1 MKRVTRMEIDRL
13 LELFHAGDDRA
24 GEQLLL
30 KLRPMV
36 LGLVRRF
43 TYTYHDA
50 DDLEQVGYMGL
61 LKAIERFDPA
71 LGVKLTTYAVK
82 WIMGEIRMYLRR
94 GHNLLRGPSAGK
106 ASSLSALAAV
116 KGVSPEEAAIE
127 SEYPRPVFPGT
138 EQLAQMPSDEVLE
151 EEYVRKTW
159 LKEALLTLS
168 PTERKIIF
176 YRYFKEKSQQEV
188 ASLLGY
194 SQKQVSRLEIKV
206 LQRMKETMKEDI

>member
-1 MKRVTRMEIDRL
+1 MERETRMEIDRL
-13 LELFHAGDDRA
+13 LELYHAGDDRA

-36 LGLVRRF
+36 RGLVRRF
-43 TYTYHDA
+43 TSTFHDA

-71 LGVKLTTYAVK
+71 AGVKLTTFAVK

-94 GHNLLRGPSAGK
+94 GHNLLRGPSVKEAC
-106 ASSLSALAAV
+106 SLSALAAA
-116 KGVSPEEAAIE
+116 KGVSAEEAAIRV
-127 SEYPRPVFPGT
+127 EYPYPVFPGA
-138 EQLAQMPSDEVLE
+138 EQLAQFPSDQTLE
-151 EEYVRKTW
+151 EEFIRRTW
-159 LKEALLTLS
+159 LKEALLSLS
-168 PTERKIIF
+168 PAERRVIF

-206 LQRMKETMKEDI
+206 LQKMRETMQRDI